1 MKIKAIKIKNSFGIS
16 EIELT
21 DKSLELIG
29 NNGTGK
35 SSILDAIKL
44 GLTNESNR
52 PFIVKKGEKE
62 SEIFIEM
69 NDGLTIDRKKREN
82 KSDYKSIKK
91 DNVEISSPESFLK
104 EIFTPL
110 QLNPVEFLSMS
121 EKEQN
126 KILLNLIKFDKDKKE
141 FIKQN
146 FGELPSWV
154 DYDNSILEILNRLQ
168 DKNGGYYQARE
179 DVNRQIKAGNAIIQ
193 DILKDIPEN
202 YDKNKWRNYNLSEKY
217 AELNKSKDYNFKIDK
232 SINYK
237 ENYYNTVNGLKGE
250 LDSKLAEIFINKSKE
265 RDNITTK
272 IEELKKQIASY
283 EKDLENLDNKYDVEN
298 VKAQAEYDKKVAEMN
313 DNIKIANEWAAKEHK
328 DVDSLSEELAYA
340 EKMIKH
346 LNEFERAENKKVEVD
361 NLVKTSQSLT
371 DKIELARNLPGV
383 ILSEAELP
391 IKSLSIEN
399 GIPLING
406 LPISNLSE
414 GEKLRLCVEVTLSK
428 ENNLKLILI
437 DGVEK
442 LSKTN
447 REELYKI
454 CKENG
459 IQVISTRTADK
470 EELIQE
476 GLITEDSDFDENS
489 ILMYEL

>member
-29 NNGTGK
+29 NNGVGK

-52 PFIVKKGEKE
+52 PYVIKKGEKE

-69 NDGLTIDRKKREN
+69 NDGLIINRKKREN

-91 DNVEISSPESFLK
+91 DNIEISSPESFLK

-110 QLNPVEFLSMS
+110 QLNPVEFLQMT

-126 KILLNLIKFDKDKKE
+126 KILLDLIKFDKDKKE
-141 FIKQN
+141 FIKEK
-146 FGELPSWV
+146 FDELPSWV
-154 DYDNSILEILNRLQ
+154 DYDEPILEILNKIQ
-168 DKNGGYYQARE
+168 DKSGQYYQTRE
-179 DVNRQIKAGNAIIQ
+179 DINRQIKAGNSIIQ

-202 YDKNKWRNYNLSEKY
+202 YNKDKWQKYNLSEKY
-217 AELNKSKDYNFKIDK
+217 SELNQLKDYNFKIDK
-232 SINYK
+232 SITYK
-237 ENYYNTVNGLKGE
+237 ENYNNTINGYKGE
-250 LDSKLAEIFINKSKE
+250 LDSNLSTLNTLKETEKKSIE
-265 RDNITTK
+265 NNITALENK
-272 IEELKKQIASY
+272 ISLLK
-283 EKDLENLDNKYDVEN
+283 KDLENLDNKYTIEEN
-298 VKAQAEYDKKVAEMN
+298 KYKSEYNEKVAKLEE
-313 DNIKIANEWAAKEHK
+313 NIKVANEWASKEYK
-328 DVDSLSEELAYA
+328 DVESLSKELAEA
-340 EKMIKH
+340 EIMIKH
-346 LNEFERAENKKVEVD
+346 LNEFERAENKKIEVN
-361 NLVKTSQSLT
+361 NLVKTSQNLT
-371 DKIELARNLPGV
+371 DKIELARNLPGI
-383 ILSEAELP
+383 ILSEAEIP
-391 IKSLSIEN
+391 VKSLTIEN
-399 GIPLING
+399 GTPLING

-470 EELIQE
+470 EELIKE
-476 GLITEDSDFDENS
+476 GLIKEDSDFDENS

>member
-29 NNGTGK
+29 NNGVGK

-52 PFIVKKGEKE
+52 PYVIKKGEKE

-69 NDGLTIDRKKREN
+69 NDGLIINRKKREN

-91 DNVEISSPESFLK
+91 DNIEISSPESFLK

-110 QLNPVEFLSMS
+110 QLNPVEFLQMT

-126 KILLNLIKFDKDKKE
+126 KILLDLIKFDKDKKE
-141 FIKQN
+141 FIKEK

-154 DYDNSILEILNRLQ
+154 DYDEPILEILNKLQ
-168 DKNGGYYQARE
+168 DKSGLYYQTRE
-179 DVNRQIKAGNAIIQ
+179 DINRQIKAGNSIIQ

-202 YDKNKWRNYNLSEKY
+202 YNKDKWQKYNLAEKY
-217 AELNKSKDYNFKIDK
+217 SELNQLKDYNFKIDK
-232 SINYK
+232 SVAYK
-237 ENYYNTVNGLKGE
+237 ENYNNTINGYKGE
-250 LDSKLAEIFINKSKE
+250 LDSNLSTLNTLKETEKKSIENNIVALENKISLFK
-265 RDNITTK
+265 
-272 IEELKKQIASY
+272 
-283 EKDLENLDNKYDVEN
+283 KDLENLDNKYIIEEN
-298 VKAQAEYDKKVAEMN
+298 KYKSEYNEKVAKLEE
-313 DNIKIANEWAAKEHK
+313 NIKVANEWASREYK
-328 DVDSLSEELAYA
+328 DVESLSKELAEA
-340 EKMIKH
+340 ETMIKH
-346 LNEFERAENKKVEVD
+346 LNEFERAENKKIEVD
-361 NLVKTSQSLT
+361 NLVKTSQNLT
-371 DKIELARNLPGV
+371 DKIELARNLPGI
-383 ILSEAELP
+383 ILSEAEIP
-391 IKSLSIEN
+391 VKSLTIEN
-399 GIPLING
+399 GTPLING

-470 EELIQE
+470 EELLKE

>member
-179 DVNRQIKAGNAIIQ
+179 DVNRQIKAGNSIIQ

-202 YDKNKWRNYNLSEKY
+202 YNKDKWQKYNLAEKY
-217 AELNKSKDYNFKIDK
+217 SELNQLKDYNFKIDK
-232 SINYK
+232 SVAYK
-237 ENYYNTVNGLKGE
+237 ENYNNTINGYKGE
-250 LDSKLAEIFINKSKE
+250 LDSNLSTLNTLKETEKKNIENNIVALENKISLFK
-265 RDNITTK
+265 
-272 IEELKKQIASY
+272 
-283 EKDLENLDNKYDVEN
+283 KDLENLDNKYIIEEN
-298 VKAQAEYDKKVAEMN
+298 KYKSEYNEKVAKLEE
-313 DNIKIANEWAAKEHK
+313 NIKVANEWASKEYK
-328 DVDSLSEELAYA
+328 DVESLSKELAEA
-340 EKMIKH
+340 ETMIKH
-346 LNEFERAENKKVEVD
+346 LNEFERAENKKIEVD